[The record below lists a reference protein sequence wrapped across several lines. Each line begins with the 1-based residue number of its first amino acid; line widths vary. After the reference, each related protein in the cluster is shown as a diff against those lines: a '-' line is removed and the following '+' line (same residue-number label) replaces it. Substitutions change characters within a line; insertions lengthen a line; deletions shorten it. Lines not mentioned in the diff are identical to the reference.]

1 MDMTNLLILIP
12 VIFFA
17 VQFIC
22 LGALS
27 YWYLKRS
34 MKQSLLLAVVL
45 AFVTI
50 LLFFAATLVANLF
63 NIHVAPRFIDFLSG
77 LSPMQLFFGSLVWL
91 VLVIAFITY
100 IQRWVAKLLFNVS
113 FMKKFLPLFLL
124 NIVFILFTFIATQP
138 VYKKFLDQVCSFV
151 AEEQKMVEAL
161 EAPAVTEAPVAQ
173 TETPL
178 EQK

>member
-1 MDMTNLLILIP
+1 
-12 VIFFA
+12 
-17 VQFIC
+17 
-22 LGALS
+22 
-27 YWYLKRS
+27 
-34 MKQSLLLAVVL
+34 
-45 AFVTI
+45 
-50 LLFFAATLVANLF
+50 
-63 NIHVAPRFIDFLSG
+63 
-77 LSPMQLFFGSLVWL
+77 
-91 VLVIAFITY
+91 
-100 IQRWVAKLLFNVS
+100 
-113 FMKKFLPLFLL
+113 MKKFLPLFLL